1 MNSFLSKPVTKI
13 VFLFLSFVLV
23 AFFLGGFV
31 LNGLLRLQPQ
41 VANTIV
47 IFVILLITHLAFK
60 REGKS
65 LSELGLTPSLR
76 HLCIGVWG
84 LILGGLFI
92 IPLVYAVTWM
102 KGYPVVFNQGFDLR
116 YIFSGLWLLAPTVI
130 LEELAFRG
138 ICFVKTVDLTGV
150 RKANVIFAL
159 AFIVSHWL
167 NMGESGN
174 LPQMMILLIT
184 GLGHLLY
191 ATALLKSGTLYFPIG
206 IHLGNNWVTYFV
218 FNGAAQADAAGGQT
232 GRSLINIMAQTDP
245 PAFTAEFLLTTTTT
259 ALFFLLFALAI
270 RYSYKGTIAG

>member
-1 MNSFLSKPVTKI
+1 MNSFLSKPFTKI
-13 VFLFLSFVLV
+13 AFLFLSFVLV

-31 LNGLLRLQPQ
+31 LNGLLRLQAQ

-47 IFVILLITHLAFK
+47 IFVILLITHLAFR
-60 REGKS
+60 REGKN
-65 LSELGLTPSLR
+65 LSKLGLNPSLR
-76 HLCIGVWG
+76 HLCMGFWG

-92 IPLVYAVTWM
+92 IPLVYAITWM
-102 KGYPVVFNQGFDLR
+102 KGYPVVFNQGSDLR

-167 NMGESGN
+167 NMDESGN
-174 LPQMMILLIT
+174 LPQMTVLLIT

-191 ATALLKSGTLYFPIG
+191 ATALLRSGTLYYSIG

-218 FNGAAQADAAGGQT
+218 FNGAAQADAANGLA
-232 GRSLINIMAQTDP
+232 GRSLINIVAQTE
-245 PAFTAEFLLTTTTT
+245 PAVFNAGFLLATLTT
-259 ALFFLLFALAI
+259 ALFFLLFVFVI
-270 RYSYKGTIAG
+270 RLMFSKT